1 MRRTRL
7 DMVFAPLVLAG
18 ALIGAVVAGG
28 CGAEAPTPEASPT
41 PVETVSPPPSAG
53 EGMFGIPLRTLDGG
67 ETTLADYEGRPML
80 IEVWATWC
88 GPCRRV
94 RTVIAKHSAELAE
107 VATVV
112 GVSVDQG
119 GARAVRAYLEK
130 SPTPGMLEYLVT
142 DRFRSYIAPLDSQNT
157 IPKLIY
163 VRPDGRIAT
172 ISYGLSSPSFMLG
185 LLRNLGAA
193 EAKR

>member
-1 MRRTRL
+1 
-7 DMVFAPLVLAG
+7 MVFTLVASAGTGWMFLGCDQASPDVDAPSA
-18 ALIGAVVAGG
+18 AIT
-28 CGAEAPTPEASPT
+28 TPET
-41 PVETVSPPPSAG
+41 PETLETSTG
-53 EGMFGIPLRTLDGG
+53 DGMFGVPLRTLDGG
-67 ETTLADYEGRPML
+67 ETTLAAYQGRPML

-94 RTVIAKHSAELAE
+94 RSIIAKHESELAE

-119 GARAVRAYLEK
+119 GAPTVKAYLSK
-130 SPTPGMLEYLVT
+130 SPTPGMLEFLVT
-142 DRFRSYIAPLDSQNT
+142 DRFRAYIAPLDSQNT

-185 LLRNLGAA
+185 LLRNLGP
-193 EAKR
+193 EEKR

>member
-1 MRRTRL
+1 MRGVRL
-7 DMVFAPLVLAG
+7 FMVFTLVASAG
-18 ALIGAVVAGG
+18 AGWILVG
-28 CGAEAPTPEASPT
+28 CDEASPEVDAPRSSAAIET
-41 PVETVSPPPSAG
+41 PGTSPG
-53 EGMFGIPLRTLDGG
+53 DGMFGVPLRTLDGG
-67 ETTLADYEGRPML
+67 ETTLAAYQGRPML

-94 RTVIAKHSAELAE
+94 RSVIAKHESELAE

-119 GARAVRAYLEK
+119 GAPIVKTYLSK
-130 SPTPGMLEYLVT
+130 SPTPGMLEFLVT
-142 DRFRSYIAPLDSQNT
+142 DRFRAYIAPLDSQNT

-185 LLRNLGAA
+185 LLRNLGS
-193 EAKR
+193 EEKR

>member
-1 MRRTRL
+1 
-7 DMVFAPLVLAG
+7 MVFTLVASAG
-18 ALIGAVVAGG
+18 TGG
-28 CGAEAPTPEASPT
+28 MFLGCDEASPE
-41 PVETVSPPPSAG
+41 VETSTPSVAIEPSETSSG
-53 EGMFGIPLRTLDGG
+53 DGMFGVPLRTLDGG
-67 ETTLADYEGRPML
+67 ETTLAAYQGRPML

-94 RTVIAKHSAELAE
+94 RSVIAKHASELAE

-119 GARAVRAYLEK
+119 GAPTVKAYLSK
-130 SPTPGMLEYLVT
+130 SPTPGMLEFLVT
-142 DRFRSYIAPLDSQNT
+142 DRFRAYIAPLDSQNT

-185 LLRNLGAA
+185 LLRNLQS
-193 EAKR
+193 EENR